1 MGDPLAQLRN
11 SEEENLQVKAGET
24 PIEWNQQ
31 EKKSVLIKKDLDA
44 RWTKKLVKK
53 RPVNA
58 DSVYRSKEKEES
70 LIAVNIESRISEKG
84 SRNHPLTTEQKASN
98 TEKSRIISR
107 DEIIFGAPSSH
118 RSTLRSNNR
127 NDESG
132 LQYNPSRD

>member
-1 MGDPLAQLRN
+1 MD
-11 SEEENLQVKAGET
+11 
-24 PIEWNQQ
+24 
-31 EKKSVLIKKDLDA
+31 EKKNKENYYGYKSHDDQRHKLIQNYKVTTASVHYSQVLEELLDHEIDEE
-44 RWTKKLVKK
+44 TGKK

-58 DSVYRSKEKEES
+58 DSAYRSKEKEES

-107 DEIIFGAPSSH
+107 DEIIFSAQSSH
-118 RSTLRSNNR
+118 GSKLRSNNR

-132 LQYNPSRD
+132 LHI

>member
-1 MGDPLAQLRN
+1 MD
-11 SEEENLQVKAGET
+11 EETG
-24 PIEWNQQ
+24 
-31 EKKSVLIKKDLDA
+31 
-44 RWTKKLVKK
+44 KK

-58 DSVYRSKEKEES
+58 DSVYCSKEKEES

-84 SRNHPLTTEQKASN
+84 SRNHPLTAEQKASN

-107 DEIIFGAPSSH
+107 YEIIFSAPNSH
-118 RSTLRSNNR
+118 GSTLRSNNR